1 MCSNR
6 TEDGDTAVTQTIN
19 DGETG
24 NAPTLICFVSISVRL
39 FCVVI
44 LLLHDS
50 TAIAEGKVVCREVVH
65 GVTLTKDEVAVNV
78 VEVLTNYRVVHPKHG
93 YDIEA
98 GGYTAWPV
106 CKCQPRMFMARSVC
120 CVVSC
125 SVVVYLQDSETT

>member
-1 MCSNR
+1 MCF
-6 TEDGDTAVTQTIN
+6 I
-19 DGETG
+19 
-24 NAPTLICFVSISVRL
+24 SISVRL
-39 FCVVI
+39 FRVVR

-50 TAIAEGKVVCREVVH
+50 TAIAEGKVAPRSLVH

-78 VEVLTNYRVVHPKHG
+78 VEVLTNDRVVHPKHG
-93 YDIEA
+93 YESEA

-125 SVVVYLQDSETT
+125 SVVVYLQDAETT